1 MDIAPSGLDGT
12 ATHLRFDEKGFVHR
26 QCGNGSNELLPYDD
40 EGRLEGRVVWKRASD
55 GAMRTWSVR
64 DAYSLEGDL
73 LRVVD
78 SARGTTVYETDG
90 AHRLLSETT
99 PQGQQLFYTLDV
111 SDNVISKPGLGH
123 AEMTSG
129 NRVAYTDTEVSSAL
143 LDRSLRQHLSLGRRT
158 RKRKP
163 L

>member
-78 SARGTTVYETDG
+78 SARGTTVYET
-90 AHRLLSETT
+90 T
-99 PQGQQLFYTLDV
+99 PQGQQLFYTRDV
-111 SDNVISKPGLGH
+111 SDNVMSKPGLGH